1 MAASTKSIGDKA
13 YGSMMLGISGGR
25 EKLEEALS
33 YLSEIEDIT
42 AEEVTD

>member
-1 MAASTKSIGDKA
+1 
-13 YGSMMLGISGGR
+13 MMLGISGGR
-25 EKLEEALS
+25 EKLREALS